1 MSQTTTVRAV
11 PLDNICF
18 CFLRRSFSH
27 RDTQSGGDLLTEPA
41 LYLTFTQLGRTP
53 AGSSPAVLWGE
64 VLPGSSAAPASK
76 PPRRQVQS
84 CGRVAGDA
92 RRGGS
97 VLPRPAQEDAQH
109 PAAPPASRAR
119 NSLGSATVG
128 TRGANTQGPGPGS
141 LLSLLHLRLHEE
153 KGRPSAPPRGR
164 VAQRRGA
171 PGRFP
176 VLPPLLAPP
185 PPSPRPAQ

>member
-1 MSQTTTVRAV
+1 MSQTTTAVRAV

-18 CFLRRSFSH
+18 LHGSVSH
-27 RDTQSGGDLLTEPA
+27 RDALSGRDLLTEPS
-41 LYLTFTQLGRTP
+41 LYLTFRQLGRIS
-53 AGSSPAVLWGE
+53 AGSSAAVLWGE
-64 VLPGSSAAPASK
+64 ALPGSSAAPASK

-84 CGRVAGDA
+84 GGRVAGDA

-97 VLPRPAQEDAQH
+97 VPPWPAREGAQH

-119 NSLGSATVG
+119 NSLWSATVG
-128 TRGANTQGPGPGS
+128 AQDADTQGPGPGS
-141 LLSLLHLRLHEE
+141 LLSLLHLWSHEE

-164 VAQRRGA
+164 SAQRRGA

-176 VLPPLLAPP
+176 VLPPPLAPP